1 MRRLLLLL
9 LLSSLLVP
17 GISAAGEEPPE
28 SLREMEERAMRPVE
42 QPVREAAPLVV
53 LRDAHVM
60 TAAGAVHE
68 PGWLV
73 LQHGRIKSVGGGE
86 PPAVPGAT
94 VLSLDGHWVTPG
106 LIDPHSHLGMHTWPS
121 ARADSDT
128 NEVTSPT
135 TPGVWAEHSLKP
147 RDAAFERAVAGG
159 VTAIQALT
167 GSANLIGGRGVAV
180 QPVPHRGGRA
190 MRFPGAPEVV
200 KMACGENP
208 KGIYGGKGQSP
219 STRMGNAR
227 GLRQAFLSAKKTLRE
242 WERWEEQVSGTGG
255 KKRKGAEPAE
265 PPDRDLNAETL
276 AGILRGEIL
285 PQVHCYRADDMLTM
299 LEIADEFG
307 FSIRAFH
314 HATGAYKIRDVLAAK
329 GVGTVTWSDW
339 WGFKME
345 ALDAIPEG
353 AALVHEAGGRAMLHS
368 DSPTTIQV
376 LNQEAGKAY
385 WAGVHAGIELTE
397 DDALRFVTLNPA
409 WAMGIDHLTGS
420 LEAGKR
426 ADVVVWD
433 GHPFS
438 VYTHA
443 RLVFIEGVLRY
454 DIDRPRSWSDVE
466 VGKGVAR

>member
-1 MRRLLLLL
+1 VRHLP
-9 LLSSLLVP
+9 LSLILVSLLVAP
-17 GISAAGEEPPE
+17 VAGAEEEPPG
-28 SLREMEERAMRPVE
+28 SLGEIEARAKRPVE
-42 QPVREAAPLVV
+42 EPVREAAPLVV
-53 LRDAHVM
+53 LRDATVM

-73 LQHGRIKSVGGGE
+73 LADGRIRALGAGD
-86 PPAVPGAT
+86 PPEVAGAT
-94 VLSLDGHWVTPG
+94 VLSLDGHWITPG
-106 LIDPHSHLGMHTWPS
+106 LIDPHSHLGAWSWPG
-121 ARADSDT
+121 ARANSDA
-128 NEVTSPT
+128 NELTAPT
-135 TPGVWAEHSLKP
+135 TPGVWVEHSLKP
-147 RDAAFERAVAGG
+147 RDAAFGRALAGG
-159 VTAIQALT
+159 VTSIQTLT
-167 GSANLIGGRGVAV
+167 GSANLIGGRGVV
-180 QPVPHRGGRA
+180 LQMVPHRGGRA
-190 MRFPGAPEVV
+190 MRFPGAPETV

-208 KGIYGGKGQSP
+208 KGIHGGKGRAP

-227 GLRQAFLSAKKTLRE
+227 GFREAFLAAQTVR
-242 WERWEEQVSGTGG
+242 ERWDAWEEASATDR
-255 KKRKGAEPAE
+255 KRKRGEA
-265 PPDRDLNAETL
+265 PPERPERDLDTETL
-276 AGILRGEIL
+276 VGILRGDIL

-314 HATGAYKIRDVLAAK
+314 HATGAYKIRDVLAREQ
-329 GVGTVTWSDW
+329 VGTVTWSDW

-345 ALDAIPEG
+345 ALDGIPEG

-397 DDALRFVTLNPA
+397 DDALRFVTANPA

-438 VYTHA
+438 VYTKA

-454 DIDRPRSWSDVE
+454 DIDRPRVLSDLE
-466 VGKGVAR
+466 LGKGVVR